1 MRAVILQPHF
11 LPFVGYF
18 DLLARADVFV
28 FYDSV
33 QFRRRSWHCRTW
45 VRDGGV
51 ARWLGAP
58 VRTPTG
64 SRVPIADVSWD
75 DAQGW
80 RPRVAKRLAH
90 LYGDE
95 RCNGMLEWLVGHVL
109 RGPSALADWNIAA
122 ILEMAAALGI
132 ATPTLCSSALPTVAG
147 DKQDRLM
154 GICRLLG
161 ATTYLCGPGSRSYVS
176 ERRFAEAGIVV
187 EWIDYDY
194 SGAVP
199 NPVGKP
205 VLVSA
210 VDLLLRDS
218 ASAVRALL
226 GPERMVEVLR

>member
-28 FYDSV
+28 FYDTV

-58 VRTPTG
+58 VRTPGG
-64 SRVPIADVSWD
+64 SRVPMADVAWD

-90 LYGDE
+90 LYAGE
-95 RCNGMLEWLVGHVL
+95 RRGAMLERLVEHVL
-109 RGPSALADWNIAA
+109 RGPSALADWNIIA
-122 ILEMAAALGI
+122 ILEIAAELGI
-132 ATPTLCSSALPTVAG
+132 VTPTLRSSALPPMTG
-147 DKQDRLM
+147 DKQDRLIR
-154 GICRLLG
+154 ICRLLG
-161 ATTYLCGPGSRSYVS
+161 ATTYLCGPGSRPYVS
-176 ERRFAEAGIVV
+176 ERRFAEAGIAV
-187 EWIDYDY
+187 EWIGYDY
-194 SGAVP
+194 PGAVP
-199 NPVGKP
+199 NPFGEP

-210 VDLLLRDS
+210 ADLLLRDG
-218 ASAVRALL
+218 ASAVSALL
-226 GPERMVEVLR
+226 AAERAVEARR